1 VAGGGG
7 VDLFDNKV
15 GNRSATRGDGS
26 VWFADARGATA
37 SGAIGDNLNLVGYGV
52 LGSDVVGCGA
62 GDLAV
67 SGLVIYF
74 LDAGD
79 GDRQGTVTTSESR
92 RV

>member
-1 VAGGGG
+1 V
-7 VDLFDNKV
+7 
-15 GNRSATRGDGS
+15 RSA
-26 VWFADARGATA
+26 AA

-62 GDLAV
+62 GDLTV
-67 SGLVIYF
+67 SGFVVYL

-79 GDRQGTVTTSESR
+79 GNRQGTVTASESR